1 MLRLFAHPVV
11 CLRVLLR
18 VVGSCSLKFETGQTF
33 RGAKGRNLTTPKIVG
48 PTMLGVVTC
57 VCTLL
62 YSNFVTGLF
71 INAFPQSQ
79 CITTKFIL

>member
-33 RGAKGRNLTTPKIVG
+33 RGANGRNLIIKQLNTPKFEMRL
-48 PTMLGVVTC
+48 T
-57 VCTLL
+57 
-62 YSNFVTGLF
+62 SD
-71 INAFPQSQ
+71 
-79 CITTKFIL
+79 